1 VRTLILPCFTG
12 LLVGGCAGQQEVL
25 PTETIS
31 FRTQVAPV
39 IERSCAG
46 CHAVGG
52 SNARD
57 AVYMDASGRATY
69 ANVRGGIALA
79 LREIESGHMPPRAGV
94 AVSTEERLR
103 IKAWVAQGSKDN

>member
-1 VRTLILPCFTG
+1 MRALLLPLCAG
-12 LLVGGCAGQQEVL
+12 LLTAGCVAQQEVL

-31 FRTQVAPV
+31 FRTLVAPV
-39 IERSCAG
+39 FERSCAG

-57 AVYMDASGRATY
+57 AVYLDASGRANH
-69 ANVRGGIALA
+69 ADVRGGIALA
-79 LREIESGHMPPRAGV
+79 LREMESGHMPPKGGV